1 MKKIAI
7 VGNPNCGKTTI
18 FNALTGAR
26 QKVGNWSGVTV
37 DKKSGFFEVAGET
50 FELVDLPGLYSL
62 TISDSGSIDERIACE
77 FILNE
82 KPDLV
87 INVVD
92 VANLERNLYLTTQL
106 LELNVPLVITANMID
121 VAKSKNIVIDYN
133 EFEKT
138 VNAQVIPVIGRKKV
152 GIDAL
157 KSAVTKF
164 DNQSD
169 AQAISLNYPKLDNT
183 IDHLKALLPKHSNNK
198 PWFWFKLLENDLY
211 AVEQLSE
218 DEKNAF
224 KAYTLDKQLNINLA
238 SERYSWIQSLYQ
250 SISQHRDIKRHRL
263 TEWFDKIAMNK
274 YLGLPLFFFIM
285 YLMFEFSIG
294 LGTAINPLFDD
305 ASAIIFV
312 QGTAHLG
319 NYLGLP
325 GWLIAVLA
333 NGVGLGI
340 NTVLG
345 FIPQIGCLFL
355 FLSFLE
361 DSGYM
366 ARAAFVM
373 DRLMQAIGLP
383 GKAFVPLIVG
393 FGCNVPSVMASRTL
407 ESRRDRLLTI
417 MMAPFMS
424 CGARL
429 AIFAV
434 FAAAF
439 FPSGGGLIVFLLYI
453 IGIAAAIIT
462 GLLIKWLILKGENQP
477 FIMELPVYHLPNAK
491 SIVIHA
497 WRRLKGF
504 VIRAG
509 KVIIPIC
516 ILIGTLNSI
525 TTDGKINMDGSRAS
539 ILSEVG
545 RTITP
550 VFYPI
555 GISDANWPATVGL
568 ITGTL
573 AKEVV
578 VGTLNTLYSQNSN
591 NLPSETDDFNLWQEL
606 KGTAFSTV
614 DNLTNIGESFKNPF
628 IANEGD
634 KDISNSSMGEMVKQ
648 FSSMPAVFAYLLFVL
663 LYVPCV
669 ATIGAM
675 SREASHS
682 WAWLSVLWSTTIAYV
697 AAVFAYQIPQ
707 LASDFHSAVIT
718 MLITTIGL
726 LAVLYFM
733 KFLGKR
739 ISYKPKFNTCGGA
752 KACGGCHS

>member
-106 LELNVPLVITANMID
+106 LELNVPLVIAANMID

-198 PWFWFKLLENDLY
+198 AWFWFKLLENDLY

-238 SERYSWIQSLYQ
+238 SERYSWIQNIYQ

-325 GWLIAVLA
+325 GWLVAVLA

-525 TTDGKINMDGSRAS
+525 TTDGKINMDGLRAS
-539 ILSEVG
+539 ILSEIG

-606 KGTAFSTV
+606 KGTAFSTL

-707 LASDFHSAVIT
+707 LASDFHSAIIT

-733 KFLGKR
+733 KFSGKR
-739 ISYKPKFNTCGGA
+739 ISYKPKFDTCGGA
-752 KACGGCHS
+752 KACGGCHG